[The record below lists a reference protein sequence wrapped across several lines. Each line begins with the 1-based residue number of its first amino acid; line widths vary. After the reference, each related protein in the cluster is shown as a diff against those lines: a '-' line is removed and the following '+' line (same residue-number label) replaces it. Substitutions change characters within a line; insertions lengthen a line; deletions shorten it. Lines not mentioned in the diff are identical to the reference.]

1 MPIRKSIR
9 DIQTSDTISDIVPP
23 KPVKVSKVKPKKIE
37 KIIEPLQSVNE
48 DIQEDLFLPLES
60 IEPPQT
66 LSTSSNN
73 KSGYKLILKSFSQIN
88 TIYIIAFGIIFLGLI
103 LLIFIP
109 SRAQKDPNEQYRK
122 EAEMV
127 KKQFATHMILPENE
141 QIDIRKITDKMEDPF
156 FKDAEV
162 GDYLIIFYKNRIA
175 YIYSIDKD
183 KIVNAGVVFIDPKTA
198 TTTNSSIIKE

>member
-1 MPIRKSIR
+1 MPIRKTIK
-9 DIQTSDTISDIVPP
+9 DIQISDTISDVVPP
-23 KPVKVSKVKPKKIE
+23 KTIKINKVKSKKIE
-37 KIIEPLQSVNE
+37 KIIEPLKTVTE
-48 DIQEDLFLPLES
+48 EAQEDLFLPLES
-60 IEPPQT
+60 TEPPQT
-66 LSTSSNN
+66 LSTSSNK
-73 KSGYKLILKSFSQIN
+73 KSGYISILKSFSQIK
-88 TIYIIAFGIIFLGLI
+88 TIYIVAFGIIFLGLI

-109 SRAQKDPNEQYRK
+109 SRVQKDPNEQYRK
-122 EAEMV
+122 EAEIV

-175 YIYSIDKD
+175 YIYSLDKD

-198 TTTNSSIIKE
+198 TTTNSTIIKE